1 MKLVNVEYKN
11 SDNWYGCEYLPDN
24 PRSIILY
31 TLEGGEAEGK
41 YENNKWIQYRWGC
54 EVHPI
59 SWREMPRYYVSGQ
72 SSLR

>member
-1 MKLVNVEYKN
+1 MKLASVKYNKN
-11 SDNWYGCEYLPDN
+11 NSHWYTSEYLPDN

-41 YENNKWIQYRWGC
+41 YENEKWIQYRWNC

-59 SWREMPRYYVSGQ
+59 MWREMPRYESKDII
-72 SSLR
+72 